1 MKKLLLPFITVLIIG
16 TVVGIV
22 TLHHA
27 PATTPT
33 TTAKKAQVPR
43 RVAPI
48 TASAVAKD
56 PKLKYSCIIYY
67 AVKHLKIQRWQEV
80 SDFKLGW
87 QVEIYHEASQSK
99 YLVWPDKNIKTSAKA
114 LQPNWFTIKN
124 GQVTYDSFG
133 VHTFKKDMTATVSL
147 TTIIKQIQQDHATKT
162 VRNMR
167 PNLVVKEHAHADD

>member
-16 TVVGIV
+16 TVVGLV

-27 PATTPT
+27 PAATPT
-33 TTAKKAQVPR
+33 TTTKKAQVPQ

-48 TASAVAKD
+48 TAAAVAKD

-67 AVKHLKIQRWQEV
+67 AVKHLKI

-87 QVEIYHEASQSK
+87 QVEIYHEASQPK
-99 YLVWPDKNIKTSAKA
+99 YLVWPDKNIKKSAKA

-133 VHTFKKDMTATVSL
+133 VHTYKKDMTATVSL
-147 TTIIKQIQQDHATKT
+147 TTIIKQIKQDHATKK

-167 PNLVVKEHAHADD
+167 PNLAVKEHVRADD